1 LALQVLS
8 LRQINFVEKQ
18 MQKFAIA
25 IGLLLSLL
33 FLTGS
38 GVNAEAATLCFRI
51 RADNAAHSF
60 NKAGNLPEPTGIY
73 TLKAS

>member
-1 LALQVLS
+1 
-8 LRQINFVEKQ
+8 

-38 GVNAEAATLCFRI
+38 GVNIEAATFCLLI
-51 RADNAAHSF
+51 RADNAVHSID
-60 NKAGNLPEPTGIY
+60 KAGNMPEPTGIY

>member
-1 LALQVLS
+1 
-8 LRQINFVEKQ
+8 

-38 GVNAEAATLCFRI
+38 GVSAEAATLWRQTGPDKALHT
-51 RADNAAHSF
+51 ADNAD
-60 NKAGNLPEPTGIY
+60 GIPESAGIY
-73 TLKAS
+73 NPKAS

>member
-1 LALQVLS
+1 
-8 LRQINFVEKQ
+8 

-38 GVNAEAATLCFRI
+38 GVNAETTILCRQIRPGNAAHTI
-51 RADNAAHSF
+51 DNAA
-60 NKAGNLPEPTGIY
+60 GMPEPTGIY
-73 TLKAS
+73 NPKAS

>member
-1 LALQVLS
+1 
-8 LRQINFVEKQ
+8 

-38 GVNAEAATLCFRI
+38 NVNAEVAMFRHQI
-51 RADNAAHSF
+51 RLENAPHKLDNAGCMPKPV
-60 NKAGNLPEPTGIY
+60 NIY
-73 TLKAS
+73 NPKAS

>member
-1 LALQVLS
+1 
-8 LRQINFVEKQ
+8 

-38 GVNAEAATLCFRI
+38 GVNAETAILCRQIRPGNAAHTI
-51 RADNAAHSF
+51 DNAA
-60 NKAGNLPEPTGIY
+60 GMPEPTGIY
-73 TLKAS
+73 NPKAS